1 MIYPAFLKKNDTIGI
16 TAPSAGVGRKLE
28 SFETSLSV
36 LKKQGY
42 RIKETGNVRINDVRG
57 GSAKERGNE
66 LTSLFLDD
74 EVNFVMAAAGGD
86 FLNEILPY
94 VDFNILKKHP
104 KWLMGFSDP
113 TGILYPYT
121 TLYDVST
128 IYGANAGD
136 YDISPLPKY
145 LKNNLE
151 LIKGNL
157 IEQHN
162 YSRWQKA
169 LPWDVEGF
177 QPDTKVRWECTEDA
191 FAARGRCIGGCIDGL
206 KDLIGTKYDGTARF
220 IRKYKDD
227 GLIWYFDNF
236 SLSAEN
242 LYRTLIQMKYA
253 GWFQNAEA
261 IILGRT
267 LIESSD
273 TGMTYAYAAAHAVE
287 EVPVIYQADIGHTM
301 PHLTMINGAMLSI
314 NYEKHKCSL
323 RFSLDR

>member
-16 TAPSAGVGRKLE
+16 SAPSAGVGRKIE
-28 SFETSLSV
+28 SFEASLAV

-42 RIKETGNVRINDVRG
+42 RIKESENVRINDVRG
-57 GSAKERGNE
+57 GSAKQRGDE

-74 EVNFVMAAAGGD
+74 EVDFVMAAAGGD
-86 FLNEILPY
+86 FLNEMLPY
-94 VDFNILKKHP
+94 VSFQALKKHP

-121 TLYDVST
+121 TLYDVAT

-136 YDISPLPKY
+136 YDLSPLPKY

-151 LIKGNL
+151 FIKGNL
-157 IEQHN
+157 IEQNN
-162 YSRWQKA
+162 YTRWQKA

-177 QPDTKVRWECTEDA
+177 KPDTKVRWEATVDSLKTS
-191 FAARGRCIGGCIDGL
+191 GRCIGGCIDGL
-206 KDLIGTKYDGTARF
+206 KDLIGTKYDGTHKF
-220 IRKYKDD
+220 LRKYKED
-227 GLIWYFDNF
+227 GFIWYFDNF

-253 GWFQNAEA
+253 GWFKNAKA
-261 IILGRT
+261 VILGRT

-273 TGMTYAYAAAHAVE
+273 TGMSYAYASRHALE
-287 EVPVIYQADIGHTM
+287 DIPVIYQADIGHTM
-301 PHLTMINGAMLSI
+301 PHLTMINGAVMHLT
-314 NYEKHKCSL
+314 YESHKASL
-323 RFSLDR
+323 IFTCDK